1 MFKKILFGLT
11 VATSL
16 VACDGDYK
24 DWAEPQQN
32 AQPATV
38 SFGNGS
44 VSEVGLIDFATLAEE
59 AENVKV
65 CDVKAPTA
73 SDATY
78 DKTVYTITLNGKEEM
93 TLTEDGSVNKE
104 GLKTYVETNYGKAPE
119 VRNIKATVQ
128 QWIANGKTSVK
139 TAQSGEFNINVKLQA
154 PEIYPH
160 MYVIGAFSEWDPSC
174 TTLPMAHSEQSVY
187 DDPVFTIT
195 LPVAEGD
202 TWFAFAD
209 DKTVETGEWSNVFGC
224 REGNGNNLVGELGS
238 FTRRSDLE
246 DDGSFKISVNGD
258 AKFVKITLNVL
269 DGTYLIEKVNFV
281 DYIYLPGNAQGWNPE
296 TAPALKHMGD
306 GLYTGM
312 AYMDGDFKFTQ
323 ERKWAAEYNNSSFD
337 TASPEFNLY
346 DHTGGNIGCSK
357 AGVYYF
363 EVNVVTRDLKATFVE
378 KVGLIGDFNGW
389 GSDFEMTWDA
399 ANLCYVAENPGI
411 TAAGWK
417 FRINGGW
424 DINFGGA
431 LDNLELNGGN
441 IDVVGNVVKFY
452 PCRTTTNNIYCTVE

>member
-11 VATSL
+11 LATSL
-16 VACDGDYK
+16 VACEGDYK

-44 VSEVGLIDFATLAEE
+44 VSEVGLIDFATIPEE
-59 AENVKV
+59 AQTVKV
-65 CDVKAPTA
+65 CDVQAPTA
-73 SDATY
+73 SDASYNQPIYNIVINGTESTALST
-78 DKTVYTITLNGKEEM
+78 DGTVSK
-93 TLTEDGSVNKE
+93 DV
-104 GLKTYVETNYGKAPE
+104 LKTYIETTYGKAPE
-119 VRNIKATVQ
+119 VRNMKAVVE
-128 QWIANGKTSVK
+128 QWISDGKTTVR
-139 TAQSGEFNINVKLQA
+139 TATSGEFNINAKLVA
-154 PEIYPH
+154 PEIYPN
-160 MYVIGAFSEWDPSC
+160 MYVIGAFSEWNPSC
-174 TTLPMAHSEQSVY
+174 TTLPMAHSDKSVY

-195 LPVAEGD
+195 LPVEEGD

-224 REGNGNNLVGELGS
+224 REGNGNNLIGELGN
-238 FTRRSDLE
+238 FTRRTDLV

-306 GLYTGM
+306 GVYTGM
-312 AYMDGDFKFTQ
+312 AYMDGGFKFTQ
-323 ERKWAAEYNNSSFD
+323 ERKWAAEYNNGSFD
-337 TASPEFNLY
+337 TASPEFDLG
-346 DHTGGNIGCSK
+346 DHMGGDIRCTKPGM
-357 AGVYYF
+357 YYF

-389 GSDFEMTWDA
+389 GADFEMTWDA
-399 ANLCYVAENPGI
+399 ANLCYVANNPGI

-417 FRINGGW
+417 FRLNGGW
-424 DINFGGA
+424 DINFGGN
-431 LDNLELNGGN
+431 LGDLELNGGN
-441 IDVVGNVVKFY
+441 IDVVGSVVKFY
-452 PCRTTTNNIYCTVE
+452 PCRTTTNSIYCTVE